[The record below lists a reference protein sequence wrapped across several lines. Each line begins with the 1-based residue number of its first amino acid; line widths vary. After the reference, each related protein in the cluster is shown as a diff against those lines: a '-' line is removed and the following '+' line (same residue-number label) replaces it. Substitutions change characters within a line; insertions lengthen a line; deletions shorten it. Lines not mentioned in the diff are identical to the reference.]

1 MLRRINDRL
10 DVWEMID
17 EGLGYDDI
25 ALIMEASGKTFS
37 REHVKAIAQRM
48 RPA

>member
-1 MLRRINDRL
+1 LLRRINDRL